1 MFNKWTEDHFK
12 LFGVLLLVL
21 ATLNAWIAYEIFL
34 EHPIMALANGTMA
47 VVITLGVILSWGT
60 GETK

>member
-1 MFNKWTEDHFK
+1 VFEKWIDRHFK
-12 LFGVLLLVL
+12 LLGVLLVGL
-21 ATLNAWIAYEIFL
+21 AALNAWMAYKIFL
-34 EHPIMALANGTMA
+34 EHPIMAFANGTMA